1 MDFKI
6 LYTQPSL
13 ADFEIVMRWSWEKH
27 PGASEQFGDSLL
39 SHVDLLKN
47 FPYLGAR
54 VKGFPGVRRLL
65 HSPVQVYYRIDEEK
79 AVIQILHIWHAA
91 RQFPGSF

>member
-6 LYTQPSL
+6 LYTEPAL
-13 ADFEIVMRWSWEKH
+13 ADLETVMRWSWEKH
-27 PGASEQFGDSLL
+27 PGASERFADSLL
-39 SHVDLLKN
+39 NHVDLLGN

-54 VKGFPGVRRLL
+54 VKGFPGVRQIV

-79 AVIQILHIWHAA
+79 AVIQILHIWHEA
-91 RQFPGSF
+91 RLFSGSF